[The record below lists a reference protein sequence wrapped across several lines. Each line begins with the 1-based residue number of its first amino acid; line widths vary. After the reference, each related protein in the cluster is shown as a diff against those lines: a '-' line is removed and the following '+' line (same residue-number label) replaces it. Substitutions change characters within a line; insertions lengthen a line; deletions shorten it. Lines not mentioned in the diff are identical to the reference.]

1 MTTSAHQQVSFQ
13 PLSELLPKNEAGD
26 VEFEQIVSVL
36 LGLDEAQL
44 SKRRQGVTPTRIGP
58 GMLLTGRTLC
68 VYRLPSQKSNQ
79 DADDRLLGFINEKFK
94 GLELHR
100 QPTRFVVVDP
110 SATAATKLPAS
121 DSFQRVVETVRR
133 TLPLRCTMTL
143 WDAAQLKDRL
153 LAVPPF
159 GLRYYPELLLDGPKH
174 WQAIAA
180 TRQRYD
186 QEFTKLHGKIQFV
199 GMSVYKEE
207 ASASVDMTRSISRSG
222 LCLRGQRRQMHKSHM
237 QPPSPCSRPESAMS
251 SLVTPVQASPRSCA
265 SWPLPEVI
273 PSLLNDT
280 VRRRMIDYRCW

>member
-180 TRQRYD
+180 ARQRYD
-186 QEFTKLHGKIQFV
+186 QEFTKLHSKIQFV

-207 ASASVDMTRSISRSG
+207 ASASVDMDQIYIP
-222 LCLRGQRRQMHKSHM
+222 LWVV
-237 QPPSPCSRPESAMS
+237 PEGA
-251 SLVTPVQASPRSCA
+251 
-265 SWPLPEVI
+265 
-273 PSLLNDT
+273 
-280 VRRRMIDYRCW
+280 